1 MNITYRVISPRPFKY
16 PDDEAWREERIDD
29 YLFGGLVVVNL
40 IGGLLV
46 YLGASYGEL
55 GPIIIWSVNCGLIGL
70 AGTIIEG

>member
-1 MNITYRVISPRPFKY
+1 M
-16 PDDEAWREERIDD
+16 ERRKVDD

-46 YLGASYGEL
+46 CLGASYGEL